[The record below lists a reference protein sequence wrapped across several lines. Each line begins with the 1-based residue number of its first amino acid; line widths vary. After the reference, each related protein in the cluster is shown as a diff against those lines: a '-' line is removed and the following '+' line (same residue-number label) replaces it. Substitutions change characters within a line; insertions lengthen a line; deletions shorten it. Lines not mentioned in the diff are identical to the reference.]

1 MQSNIIPE
9 GFKDD
14 VSSQVAAEHRY
25 KNIIIDYDNLVS
37 SKKIFPLTIS
47 KLKL

>member
-14 VSSQVAAEHRY
+14 VTYQVATEHKF
-25 KNIIIDYDNLVS
+25 KNIIIDFSNPMDLN
-37 SKKIFPLTIS
+37 
-47 KLKL
+47 